1 MRPIPEAASSSAP
14 GGNKRRLSGPRVVL
28 AVGVAAVVVAGLV
41 MLLGFFVAADRDDP
55 VAACQKE
62 PAVCATVRDFVT
74 AQNERELEGM
84 LELLTEDGLVNFL
97 GIASAEE
104 LEQRL
109 QSLTPADHIERVQIN
124 RVSLDGDRAMVVAR
138 LKQRDDEFPAV
149 YRLIRDDGDWFIDG

>member
-41 MLLGFFVAADRDDP
+41 MLLGFFVAADRGDP

-74 AQNERELEGM
+74 AQNERDLEGM

-109 QSLTPADHIERVQIN
+109 QSLTPADHIESVEIN

>member
-1 MRPIPEAASSSAP
+1 M
-14 GGNKRRLSGPRVVL
+14 
-28 AVGVAAVVVAGLV
+28 GVAAVVVAGLV
-41 MLLGFFVAADRDDP
+41 MLLGFFVAADRGDP
-55 VAACQKE
+55 VAACQ
-62 PAVCATVRDFVT
+62 
-74 AQNERELEGM
+74 NERDLEGM

-109 QSLTPADHIERVQIN
+109 QSLTPADHIESVEIN